1 LKKKIAL
8 ILLLICSLVMVSH
21 FSIIAQIEALSDEAT
36 MALLGV
42 GILACTFFIKR
53 AIEVQDKEGGNYVPS
68 NK

>member
-1 LKKKIAL
+1 
-8 ILLLICSLVMVSH
+8 MVSH